1 MGTLEQIVLIGL
13 LFQSGGTSSTTESSS
28 LQEINPIRLV
38 GGLDRCAGRVEI
50 YNGTEWGTVCDDIW
64 DINNAHVVCRQ
75 LKCGSGVAAL
85 ISAYFGPGNG
95 SILLDNVRCAGNEQY
110 LYQCNHLGWGSHN
123 CRHNED
129 ASVICSDSQNVH
141 LYGTTEHPEYPDFTT
156 AISQHPQWTTQHY
169 TSCGGHI
176 MQFSGVITS
185 PNFPSDYP
193 PNSFCL
199 WEIETSREYRVELT
213 FTHFQLETSSNCV
226 YDWVKIYDGPPRNST
241 LLAMLCYPPN
251 ITLYSYRSSSNIIS
265 IEFKSDS
272 SVQRSGFH
280 ADFSSVVAGYTTA
293 PPEINPIRLVG
304 GLDRCAGRVEIYSG
318 TEWGTVCDDL
328 WNINNAHVVCRQLKC
343 GSGVAALSNAHFGPG
358 NGSILLD
365 DVRCVGNEQYLY
377 QCNHLGWG
385 SHNCG
390 HHEDASVICSDS
402 QNALVNGSTERPT
415 YPGLPTVNTTF
426 PSWTTRNNT
435 SCGGRITQFYGVITS
450 PNFPN
455 NYSSNSFCIWEI
467 ETARGYRVE
476 LTFTHFQLETS
487 NNCVYDWV
495 KVYDGHPQNATLLA
509 TLCYPS
515 NYTYSSSSNVISI
528 EFKSDSSIEMFG
540 FRAAFS
546 SVLAGYTTQTP
557 EINPIRLVGG
567 LDRCAGRVEIYSGTE
582 WGTVCDDL
590 WNINNAHVVCRQLK
604 CGSGVAALSNAHF
617 GPGNGSILLDD
628 VRCVGN
634 EQYLYQ
640 CNHLGWGSH
649 NCGHHEDAS
658 VICSDSQNALV
669 NGSTERPTYPG
680 LPTVNTTFPSWTTRN
695 NTSCGGR
702 ITQFYGVITSPNFPN
717 NYSSNSFCI
726 WEIETARGY
735 RVELTFTHFQLE
747 TSNNCVYDWVK
758 VYDGHPQN
766 TTLLATLCYP
776 SNYTYSSSSN
786 VISIEFKSDS
796 SIEMSGFRAAFSSVL
811 AGYTTQTPDHW
822 FTTAPNYTCGGV
834 LTYPSGVFSSPFYPG
849 PYPNNAFCIWEI
861 RVLPG
866 HTVDLS
872 FLYMDLEYT
881 SSCSYDSV
889 TIYDGLP
896 LSSSPLGKICSS
908 VNSTSFKSS
917 SNVMGVVFRTDGSV
931 QRSGFQAFY
940 SSSSK
945 NASKPV
951 NCGGILTYPWG
962 VIESPSYPYSRSPAD
977 CVWHIQS
984 VNSVIE
990 IYFNDVA
997 LENSAYCSSGSVS
1010 VYDGT
1015 PAGSPLLGKFC
1026 GTGTRRFRSSSNSL
1040 SVVFTSKGSNSNYV
1054 RGFHA
1059 NYGSIQQNN
1068 QSVILYCTSNLME
1081 ARVSVQYLQSLGYST
1096 NEIFLN
1102 DAKCQ
1107 PYRSGNWL
1115 IFSIPYDQCGTVK
1128 QGERDTISYSNT
1140 LRGHHSDQII
1150 ERRKTFNLNV
1160 RCQMFQNTM
1169 VNIMYHA
1176 DDVANQTLTQ
1186 YGLYRPS
1193 LHFYHSPNFTYP
1205 VYDYPYYV
1213 ELNQNLYLQATLH
1226 SSDNNLTLFVDTCVA
1241 SPDPNDFV
1249 TKTYDLIRN
1258 GCIKDSTYLTYPTYY
1273 SNQIR
1278 FGFRAFRFVQNF
1290 SRVYLECKLTVCN
1303 KNSYN
1308 SRCYQGCIRR
1318 RKRAASSSYEKL
1330 TVMVGPI
1337 ELKKN

>member
-1 MGTLEQIVLIGL
+1 MGTLEQILLIGL
-13 LFQSGGTSSTTESSS
+13 LFQSGGTRSTTKSSS

-85 ISAYFGPGNG
+85 ISAHFGPGNG
-95 SILLDNVRCAGNEQY
+95 SILLDNVRCVGNEQY

-123 CRHNED
+123 CRHSED
-129 ASVICSDSQNVH
+129 ASVICSDSQNAH
-141 LYGTTEHPEYPDFTT
+141 LYGTT
-156 AISQHPQWTTQHY
+156 AISLIPHWTTQHY
-169 TSCGGHI
+169 TSCGGNI

-193 PNSFCL
+193 PNSFCV
-199 WEIETSREYRVELT
+199 WKIETSRDYRVELT

-251 ITLYSYRSSSNIIS
+251 IPFYRSSSNIIS

-272 SVQRSGFH
+272 SVQTSGFH
-280 ADFSSVVAGYTTA
+280 ANFSSVVAGYATAPPGNTTAPPGYTTA
-293 PPEINPIRLVG
+293 PPEMYSIRLVG

-318 TEWGTVCDDL
+318 REWGTVCDDI
-328 WNINNAHVVCRQLKC
+328 WNISNAHVVCRQLKC

-390 HHEDASVICSDS
+390 HYEDASVICSDS
-402 QNALVNGSTERPT
+402 QNALINSSTERPT
-415 YPGLPTVNTTF
+415 YSGLPTVNTTL

-495 KVYDGHPQNATLLA
+495 KVYDGYPQNATLLA

-515 NYTYSSSSNVISI
+515 NYTYYTYASSSNVITI
-528 EFKSDSSIEMFG
+528 EFKSDSIIEMSG
-540 FRAAFS
+540 FRAVFS

-557 EINPIRLVGG
+557 E
-567 LDRCAGRVEIYSGTE
+567 
-582 WGTVCDDL
+582 
-590 WNINNAHVVCRQLK
+590 
-604 CGSGVAALSNAHF
+604 
-617 GPGNGSILLDD
+617 
-628 VRCVGN
+628 
-634 EQYLYQ
+634 
-640 CNHLGWGSH
+640 
-649 NCGHHEDAS
+649 
-658 VICSDSQNALV
+658 
-669 NGSTERPTYPG
+669 
-680 LPTVNTTFPSWTTRN
+680 
-695 NTSCGGR
+695 
-702 ITQFYGVITSPNFPN
+702 
-717 NYSSNSFCI
+717 
-726 WEIETARGY
+726 
-735 RVELTFTHFQLE
+735 
-747 TSNNCVYDWVK
+747 
-758 VYDGHPQN
+758 
-766 TTLLATLCYP
+766 
-776 SNYTYSSSSN
+776 
-786 VISIEFKSDS
+786 
-796 SIEMSGFRAAFSSVL
+796 
-811 AGYTTQTPDHW
+811 HW

-849 PYPNNAFCIWEI
+849 LYPNNALCIWEI

-908 VNSTSFKSS
+908 VNSTFKSS
-917 SNVMGVVFRTDGSV
+917 SNVMGVVFRTDSSV

-945 NASKPV
+945 NASEPV

-984 VNSVIE
+984 ANSVIE
-990 IYFNDVA
+990 IYFNDVV

-1026 GTGTRRFRSSSNSL
+1026 GTGTHRFRSSSNSL

-1068 QSVILYCTSNLME
+1068 QSVILYCSSDLME
-1081 ARVSVQYLQSLGYST
+1081 AQVSVQYLQSLGYST

-1102 DAKCQ
+1102 DAQCR
-1107 PYRSGNWL
+1107 PYRSGNLL
-1115 IFSIPYDQCGTVK
+1115 IFYIPYDQCGTVK

-1140 LRGHHSDQII
+1140 LRGRHSDQII
-1150 ERRKTFNLNV
+1150 ERKKTFNLNI

-1176 DDVANQTLTQ
+1176 DEVANQTLTQ

-1193 LHFYHSPNFTYP
+1193 LYFYHSSNFTYP

-1318 RKRAASSSYEKL
+1318 RKRAASSSFEQL
-1330 TVMVGPI
+1330 TAMVGPI